1 MKDQQCFAFCRG
13 TLEKGESL
21 QLLSRLGLL
30 QNGGLPLGGQGVVDA
45 AQLGDGLKTNVADDL
60 FVDSSSKEL
69 VET

>member
-1 MKDQQCFAFCRG
+1 MFRLLPRDSG
-13 TLEKGESL
+13 KGRVTSPR

-30 QNGGLPLGGQGVVDA
+30 QNGGLPLGGQGVVDT